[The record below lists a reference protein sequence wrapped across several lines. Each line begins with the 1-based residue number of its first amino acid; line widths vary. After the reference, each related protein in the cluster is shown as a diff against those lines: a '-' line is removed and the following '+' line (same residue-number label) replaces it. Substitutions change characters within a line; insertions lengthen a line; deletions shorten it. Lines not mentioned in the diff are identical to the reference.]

1 MIYSEA
7 AYIASRIGAGK
18 DIDLRPIT
26 ITQNG
31 TFTPPKDSG
40 IDGYNE
46 ITVNVSQGVLK
57 PKTITANGTYHAADD
72 NAYGFDPVNVN
83 VSDRY
88 AEGFADAVDY
98 LNGEGGET
106 GIPSGDG
113 TISFPEGAVIIDGAD
128 GAGKVFNVV
137 ADPNTSCVD
146 LDSGL
151 ALEWYCKLESW
162 GQFAARYRIRD
173 IFTNEEKAY
182 IGARSIGGDDRWA
195 APGYCNITLVDG
207 STANVKYS
215 YKWGYTLMGS
225 PDSHTDYDDFN
236 TADSYIV
243 RFAKGTHFAVG
254 KNPSYTAGS
263 I

>member
-1 MIYSEA
+1 MILNGGLITQTLMSGGGCGSA
-7 AYIASRIGAGK
+7 
-18 DIDLRPIT
+18 LRPIT

-83 VSDRY
+83 VPDRY

-98 LNGEGGET
+98 LNGESGET
-106 GIPSGDG
+106 DLPSGGG
-113 TISFPEGAVIIDGAD
+113 TISFPEGAVIIDGTD

-151 ALEWYCKLESW
+151 ALEWYCS
-162 GQFAARYRIRD
+162 GSPTGGGFHARYRIRD

-182 IGARSIGGDDRWA
+182 FGARSIGGDDRWA

-207 STANVKYS
+207 ATANVKYS
-215 YKWGYTLMGS
+215 YKWGYEQIS
-225 PDSHTDYDDFN
+225 YTDYDDFN
-236 TADSYIV
+236 TANSAVV

-263 I
+263 S